1 MAKFYRTSNEKLFNI
16 PDFPYEDKYI
26 NNIKGFD
33 DYKDIRMAYVDEGD
47 NNSELTFLMLHGSPT
62 WSYLWRHFIKEIVDA
77 NYRAVALDM
86 IGFGRSD
93 KPLDEKAYTFESMR
107 SSIINAI
114 EQLDLK
120 NVVLVVHEWGG
131 FLGLTIPMEIRDRID
146 AIIIHNTI
154 LTTGNQLMSDS
165 YSDWRKYISDNPD
178 LNVRAIMAR
187 TNKILN
193 LKECNTYHAPYDS
206 FESKIALR
214 TMPKIYPDHPNK
226 PGAELAQ
233 QSLEWLSTE
242 FEGLILAISGM
253 RDPLFPQEAQNAFIS
268 SIPGVVKL
276 PGVDNAG
283 HFLPEWA
290 MEYGKDLI
298 NNFISLREKHLLAK
312 KELEDKENLAK
323 KNENNEDNV

>member
-1 MAKFYRTSNEKLFNI
+1 MSILEIAQENGIELEGSCEGSMACSTCHVIIDPSWYGKLENASWDEDDMLDLTSGLTLTSRLGCQIVLTNKLDGLIVSLPEAQSDIRLKKVTIEVFMAKFYRTSNEKLFNI

-120 NVVLVVHEWGG
+120 NVVLVVHEWGVFWVLP
-131 FLGLTIPMEIRDRID
+131 FLWKLEI
-146 AIIIHNTI
+146 
-154 LTTGNQLMSDS
+154 
-165 YSDWRKYISDNPD
+165 
-178 LNVRAIMAR
+178 
-187 TNKILN
+187 
-193 LKECNTYHAPYDS
+193 E
-206 FESKIALR
+206 
-214 TMPKIYPDHPNK
+214 
-226 PGAELAQ
+226 
-233 QSLEWLSTE
+233 
-242 FEGLILAISGM
+242 
-253 RDPLFPQEAQNAFIS
+253 
-268 SIPGVVKL
+268 
-276 PGVDNAG
+276 
-283 HFLPEWA
+283 
-290 MEYGKDLI
+290 
-298 NNFISLREKHLLAK
+298 
-312 KELEDKENLAK
+312 
-323 KNENNEDNV
+323 